1 MTELEQQLINA
12 LTALSKQ
19 HEAEMEPPAERVVE
33 LQEQVR
39 QLGRTGALGE
49 DLKRQVESLEEAYR
63 EIAEVLSGP

>member
-1 MTELEQQLINA
+1 MTELKQQLINA

-39 QLGRTGALGE
+39 QLG
-49 DLKRQVESLEEAYR
+49 V
-63 EIAEVLSGP
+63 